1 MIMIKYLPWLLIFL
15 SVIISA
21 FSQIILK
28 KSAKKNYDSVIK
40 EYLNPYVIVGYIM
53 MFGATIFTILAYKFG
68 LEYKSGP
75 VIESL
80 GYVLIMF
87 LSLWF
92 FGEKITKKKL
102 LGNGLVILGIII
114 FYL

>member
-1 MIMIKYLPWLLIFL
+1 MTKLLPWIMIFS

-21 FSQIILK
+21 FSQILLK
-28 KSAKKNYDSVIK
+28 KSAKKSHSSVVK
-40 EYLNPYVIVGYIM
+40 EYMNIHVIIGYAM
-53 MFGATIFTILAYKFG
+53 MIAATVTTILAYKFG
-68 LEYKSGP
+68 LEYKNGP

-80 GYVLIMF
+80 SHVLIMV

-92 FGEKITKKKL
+92 FGEKITKRKL
-102 LGNGLVILGIII
+102 LGNALVILGIIV

>member
-1 MIMIKYLPWLLIFL
+1 
-15 SVIISA
+15 
-21 FSQIILK
+21 
-28 KSAKKNYDSVIK
+28 
-40 EYLNPYVIVGYIM
+40 M
-53 MFGATIFTILAYKFG
+53 MVLATVLTILSYKFG

-87 LSLWF
+87 LSLFF
-92 FGEKITKKKL
+92 FGEKITKRKL
-102 LGNGLVILGIII
+102 IGNGLVILGIII